1 MVQRKQR
8 AQLRKVLAGR
18 FSKEELRT
26 LCFDLGIPYENL
38 PEGLDGLAR
47 ELIIYC
53 EKRDRLPELV
63 ETARELRSD
72 VDWEDLAP
80 ATAPARVA
88 HSAGTVASGVWR
100 CPAGAQGARYVGS
113 ITSRKYHVPECG
125 WARRIAPEN
134 RLCFADRGAARA
146 FGYLPCGIC
155 EPPS

>member
-8 AQLRKVLAGR
+8 AQLRKILAGR

-26 LCFDLGIPYENL
+26 LCFDLNISYE
-38 PEGLDGLAR
+38 DFTDSASGLAR
-47 ELIIYC
+47 ELIVHC
-53 EKRDRLPELV
+53 EKRDRLPELI
-63 ETARELRSD
+63 ETAREMRRD
-72 VDWEDLAP
+72 VDWEGLVP
-80 ATAPARVA
+80 AAAPARA
-88 HSAGTVASGVWR
+88 SRGAGNVASGVWR

-113 ITSRKYHVPECG
+113 ITSRKYHCPECG

-134 RLCFADRGAARA
+134 RLCFADRAAARA